1 MDANNI
7 LLALLPLILILLG
20 LEIFALVDLARRD
33 PKQVQGGKKWVWV
46 LIILLLSTI
55 GPIIYLVAGRTDGE
69 NN

>member
-1 MDANNI
+1 MDVNTLI
-7 LLALLPLILILLG
+7 LALLPLILILLG

-46 LIILLLSTI
+46 LIILFISSI